1 MISLISSFEIVN
13 GDCFA
18 KSEGHVIDP
27 KIFLW
32 MGASVADVAAV
43 NRNSIITLLAN
54 NLSTVFVKGNP
65 SFSNGYKSLSKN
77 RPDCPI
83 SCNRVFD
90 NFILAD
96 EPFAKASWSL
106 KTCILVNDSV
116 WEKLFS
122 SLESPTTYDKSSKN
136 TFYSI
141 FYFIKLRIRQFY
153 VESVI
158 FSHFILKL
166 ISIFS

>member
-1 MISLISSFEIVN
+1 
-13 GDCFA
+13 
-18 KSEGHVIDP
+18 
-27 KIFLW
+27 

-96 EPFAKASWSL
+96 EPFAKAS
-106 KTCILVNDSV
+106 
-116 WEKLFS
+116 
-122 SLESPTTYDKSSKN
+122 
-136 TFYSI
+136 
-141 FYFIKLRIRQFY
+141 
-153 VESVI
+153 
-158 FSHFILKL
+158 
-166 ISIFS
+166 